1 MRRGCLNRAVASGV
15 ALLAGLAIGCGG
27 PAPILECEA
36 RDGTTPLCGFQNPED
51 LAVAPDGE
59 WLVVS
64 ASPRGAARGN
74 LLGFRPSDG
83 ARRDLWTGDAEPAD
97 PSVAAC
103 PGPPALDTSL
113 PHGLDITADAR
124 SLLLVSHGDRGAP
137 EEFRSIGHPPEDVA
151 RGILRGIECNKPR
164 VIVGVEAYF
173 TDWLK
178 RSCRSAPTSYSR
190 TA

>member
-36 RDGTTPLCGFQNPED
+36 RDGATPLCGFQNPED

-64 ASPRGAARGN
+64 QPPCGGARGN

-83 ARRDLWTGDAEPAD
+83 ARRDL
-97 PSVAAC
+97 
-103 PGPPALDTSL
+103 
-113 PHGLDITADAR
+113 
-124 SLLLVSHGDRGAP
+124 
-137 EEFRSIGHPPEDVA
+137 
-151 RGILRGIECNKPR
+151 
-164 VIVGVEAYF
+164 
-173 TDWLK
+173 
-178 RSCRSAPTSYSR
+178 
-190 TA
+190 